1 MRRHAFTLVELLV
14 VIAIIGILI
23 ALLLPA
29 VQAAREAARRSQC
42 ANNIKQ
48 ISLALQNYHDTQRSF
63 PPGVIWGQGGMPQPL
78 PPYHH
83 TWCVM
88 ILPYMEQLP
97 LYQSVNL
104 RLPIWGQ
111 AVVGT
116 MLPALRCPSDPH
128 FPTTADTDGIAVT
141 NYPGSEGYHWWT
153 SMAASATSPW
163 NTYGDPI
170 ESSCDLSG
178 IFTVTK
184 TNKIANITDGT
195 SQTII
200 IAERN
205 SAGYRGGTARTC
217 GTGVPR
223 DMSNGYFCAAFVG
236 THRSGYGGNENA
248 QYTTNP
254 DGSSK
259 AANTWFD
266 PPGGK
271 TVCPFA
277 PTYIGYYGPNT
288 EWAGP
293 SSLHPGGIQVGLA
306 DGSTR
311 FLSQTMDWGTWIKLN
326 ALADGQVIK
335 KEF

>member
-1 MRRHAFTLVELLV
+1 
-14 VIAIIGILI
+14 
-23 ALLLPA
+23 
-29 VQAAREAARRSQC
+29 
-42 ANNIKQ
+42 
-48 ISLALQNYHDTQRSF
+48 
-63 PPGVIWGQGGMPQPL
+63 MPQPL

-141 NYPGSEGYHWWT
+141 NYPGSEGYHWWST
-153 SMAASATSPW
+153 AQLTPSPPW
-163 NTYGDPI
+163 TTFGDPF
-170 ESSCDLSG
+170 ESACDRSG
-178 IFTVTK
+178 IFAVTK

-205 SAGYRGGTARTC
+205 SAGYGGGASLTC

-223 DMSNGYFCAAFVG
+223 NMTNGYFCARLSERTSPATEETKMHSIRPTPTV
-236 THRSGYGGNENA
+236 HRIRPAHGLTRPVARPSA
-248 QYTTNP
+248 R
-254 DGSSK
+254 SR
-259 AANTWFD
+259 
-266 PPGGK
+266 PP
-271 TVCPFA
+271 TSPIMDQ
-277 PTYIGYYGPNT
+277 TRT
-288 EWAGP
+288 
-293 SSLHPGGIQVGLA
+293 GLA
-306 DGSTR
+306 HQACTR
-311 FLSQTMDWGTWIKLN
+311 AASK
-326 ALADGQVIK
+326 
-335 KEF
+335 